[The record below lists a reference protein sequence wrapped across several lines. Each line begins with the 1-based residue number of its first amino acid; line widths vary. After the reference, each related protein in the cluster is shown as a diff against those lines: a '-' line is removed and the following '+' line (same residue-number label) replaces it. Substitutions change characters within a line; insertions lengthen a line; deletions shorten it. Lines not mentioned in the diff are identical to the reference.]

1 MYGAALQVC
10 SAVFSCFGAPAY
22 LVPRYKVQVRT
33 RYRYYEG
40 FLFQV
45 SAWSCARL
53 QASGSIEWAEVS
65 GSPARGQLRS
75 RGYVVYPL
83 RLWSVLSNLL
93 IADLR
98 VGLGTM

>member
-22 LVPRYKVQVRT
+22 LYLGTVPGYKVQVRT

-75 RGYVVYPL
+75 REYVVSNPL
-83 RLWSVLSNLL
+83 IVT
-93 IADLR
+93 R
-98 VGLGTM
+98 VANEF